1 MDMMAT
7 FADVFKAKKI
17 QYSCVV
23 LCVCDRW
30 SRVILYLRKTRG
42 TFKKVSVGTE
52 T

>member
-1 MDMMAT
+1 MSS
-7 FADVFKAKKI
+7 KRKK
-17 QYSCVV
+17 YNTRVLCCV
-23 LCVCDRW
+23 CVCDRW